1 MQPATGRTAHVAH
14 ERENDVTREQA
25 TELAER
31 IVDKLDA
38 MARDIDP
45 YEYGLPS
52 RYGDERPEFVLAVVE
67 ILTRPSQ

>member
-1 MQPATGRTAHVAH
+1 M
-14 ERENDVTREQA
+14 TREEA

-52 RYGDERPEFVLAVVE
+52 RYGDERPELVLAVVE
-67 ILTRPSQ
+67 ILTGPSQ